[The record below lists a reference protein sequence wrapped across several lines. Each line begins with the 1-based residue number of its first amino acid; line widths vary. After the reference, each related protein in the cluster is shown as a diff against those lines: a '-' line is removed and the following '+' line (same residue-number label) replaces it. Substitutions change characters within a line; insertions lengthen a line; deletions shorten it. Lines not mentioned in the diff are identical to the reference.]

1 MRPLGGCSSD
11 IVITFWVENQTSP
24 SLQLVRIREHQSQRA
39 LRALPLVTDGKPVAW
54 EESNLHKS

>member
-1 MRPLGGCSSD
+1 MRPLVGCPPD

-24 SLQLVRIREHQSQRA
+24 LLQLVRIREHQSQSA
-39 LRALPLVTDGKPVAW
+39 LRDLPLVTDGKTVAW